1 MTTRRTFVKQT
12 AAVGAGL
19 SILNSPLK
27 LFASEKKSTIRMG
40 FIGVGLRG
48 QDHLDQCLKRKD
60 VEVVAVCDPDTE
72 SAIPRSR
79 KIIQDAGVRKKVA
92 EYSKGENDFLNL
104 LKRDDIDAVIVATPW
119 EWHAIQ
125 GVAAMKAGKAV
136 GMEVCGATD
145 LKECWDM
152 VETHE

>member
-19 SILNSPLK
+19 SILNIPFK

-48 QDHLDQCLKRKD
+48 QDHLAQCLKRKD

-79 KIIQDAGVRKKVA
+79 KIIQDAGGRKKVA
-92 EYSKGENDFLNL
+92 EYSKGENDFLNML
-104 LKRDDIDAVIVATPW
+104 RRDDIDAVIVATPW
-119 EWHAIQ
+119 EWHALRPEFKAFVSKVRELCEELQ
-125 GVAAMKAGKAV
+125 PRTLVLVATS
-136 GMEVCGATD
+136 E
-145 LKECWDM
+145 
-152 VETHE
+152 